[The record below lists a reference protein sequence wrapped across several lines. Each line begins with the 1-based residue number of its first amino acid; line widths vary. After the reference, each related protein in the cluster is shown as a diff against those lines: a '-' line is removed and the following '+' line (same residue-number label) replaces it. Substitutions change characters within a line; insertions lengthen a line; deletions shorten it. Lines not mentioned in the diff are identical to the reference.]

1 MRRTCAKWC
10 PIEAAHRRMNG
21 TMRAMGPTTTLAVW
35 STVLALSVLGMIA
48 WEDLR
53 DRAIHWWWLPLLAA
67 LLLGTAG
74 HVTQALDALWNLG
87 FLAVQLSAAG
97 LWLLARGR
105 SLGEARAGIGTGD
118 LMFFVVVAL
127 GLPRAEFVPWHLSGL
142 CLSLAAHLLWVRLR
156 PTADRTIPLAGYLA
170 VHLGL
175 WLVVRPWWPGM
186 LNTLLLH
193 GH

>member
-1 MRRTCAKWC
+1 
-10 PIEAAHRRMNG
+10 
-21 TMRAMGPTTTLAVW
+21 MGPTITLATW
-35 STVLALSVLGMIA
+35 STALVLPVLGMIA

-67 LLLGTAG
+67 LLLGTAHG
-74 HVTQALDALWNLG
+74 PWAMQALDAAWNLG

-105 SLGEARAGIGTGD
+105 SPREAMAGIGTGD
-118 LMFFVVVAL
+118 LLFFVVVAL

-156 PTADRTIPLAGYLA
+156 PAADRTIPLAGYLA

-175 WLVVRPWWPGM
+175 WLVVRAWWPGL
-186 LNTLLLH
+186 LNDLLPH